1 MVLLKFLR
9 ATLLTHDGKTIVHG
23 ETFDAPEP
31 YATDYINGGLAVKVE
46 PENLPNVKVPEPE
59 PAPIEQV
66 EAEIVSS
73 SEPEEQEEKPA
84 KRRGKR

>member
-46 PENLPNVKVPEPE
+46 PEKLTNVKVPE

-73 SEPEEQEEKPA
+73 SEPVPKEQEEKPA

>member
-31 YATDYINGGLAVKVE
+31 YATDYINGGLAARVE
-46 PENLPNVKVPEPE
+46 PEKLTNVKVPE

-73 SEPEEQEEKPA
+73 EPEPEPEEKPIR
-84 KRRGKR
+84 KRGNKR

>member
-46 PENLPNVKVPEPE
+46 PEKLTNVKVPE

-73 SEPEEQEEKPA
+73 TEPEEQEEKPA

>member
-9 ATLLTHDGKTIVHG
+9 ATLLTHDGKTVVHG

-31 YATDYINGGLAVKVE
+31 YATDYINGGLAARVE
-46 PENLPNVKVPEPE
+46 PEKLTNVKVPEPE
-59 PAPIEQV
+59 PIEQV

-73 SEPEEQEEKPA
+73 SEEQEEKPA